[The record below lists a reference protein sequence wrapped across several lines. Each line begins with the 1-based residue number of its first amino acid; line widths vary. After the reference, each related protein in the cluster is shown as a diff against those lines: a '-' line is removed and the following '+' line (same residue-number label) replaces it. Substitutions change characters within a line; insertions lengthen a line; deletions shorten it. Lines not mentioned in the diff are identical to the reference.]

1 MPTNAPS
8 VLVEARRSIPNGD
21 NIVIRDVRIARHFV
35 EFDVSVL
42 EQGIL
47 DRIVIKALSTI
58 ADFDRYEMITEERLS
73 KEDALDRSRLFN
85 DERYWKCHEVLEN
98 IWKQSEGEE
107 KRLLNGIIL
116 VAAAFVHFQKGE
128 NQTCLSILRRA
139 HGKIE
144 LCTGEYYRI
153 NIDLLK
159 DTVRKIIDTGTIIS
173 PTL

>member
-1 MPTNAPS
+1 
-8 VLVEARRSIPNGD
+8 
-21 NIVIRDVRIARHFV
+21 
-35 EFDVSVL
+35 
-42 EQGIL
+42 
-47 DRIVIKALSTI
+47 
-58 ADFDRYEMITEERLS
+58 MITEEHLS
-73 KEDALDRSRLFN
+73 KKEALDRSRELFN

-128 NQTCLSILRRA
+128 NQTCVSILRRA

-144 LCTGEYYRI
+144 SCTGEYYRI
-153 NIDLLK
+153 KIDLLK